1 MKKYYNAIKIMILL
15 VLVGFLFVFSSFR
28 NSNRIVGTPTIKFI
42 GEENLFVTHEAV
54 SKLLIVN
61 QESVAN
67 KPKEIIDLNDL
78 ENALKSNPM
87 IKEAQVY
94 INVDGQLTA
103 EINQKKP
110 IARVATNASYYV
122 DEDATFMPLSTN
134 YAARVPLVTGFVE
147 KNDLYNIA
155 VVARKVQNDGF
166 LKNNVVEIRQ
176 NENKSIDLMF
186 RKDDF
191 TIQLGSLDQLD
202 KKINNLKAFYQKAM
216 RDSTLDK
223 YSVVNLRFD
232 KQVICTKKVN
242 DGKQ

>member
-1 MKKYYNAIKIMILL
+1 MKRYYNHIKIIGLL
-15 VLVGFLFVFSSFR
+15 ILVGFLFAFSSNR
-28 NSNRIVGTPTIKFI
+28 NSVRKVGEPVIKFL
-42 GEENLFVTHEAV
+42 GEENLFVTHETV

-61 QESVAN
+61 QQSVTN

-78 ENALKSNPM
+78 ETALNSNPM

-110 IARVATNASYYV
+110 IARVSTNASYYV
-122 DEDATFMPLSTN
+122 DDDGSYMPLSTN
-134 YAARVPLVTGFVE
+134 YSARVPLVTGVVE
-147 KNDLYNIA
+147 KNNLQNIA
-155 VVARKVQNDGF
+155 IVARMVQTDEF
-166 LKNNVVEIRQ
+166 LKQNVVEICQ
-176 NENKSIDLMF
+176 NENKSIDLKF

-191 TIQLGSLDQLD
+191 TIQLGSLKQLD

-216 RDSTLDK
+216 RDSTLNM

-232 KQVICTKKVN
+232 KQVICTKK
-242 DGKQ
+242 

>member
-1 MKKYYNAIKIMILL
+1 MF
-15 VLVGFLFVFSSFR
+15 VGFLFAFSSIR
-28 NSNRIVGTPTIKFI
+28 NANRKVSEPVVKFL
-42 GEENLFVTHEAV
+42 GEENLFVTHATV

-61 QESVAN
+61 QESVTN
-67 KPKEIIDLNDL
+67 KPKEIIDLNVL
-78 ENALKSNPM
+78 ENALNSNPM

-122 DEDATFMPLSTN
+122 DNDGTFMPLSTN
-134 YAARVPLVTGFVE
+134 YSARVPLVTGFVV
-147 KNDLYNIA
+147 KNNLHNIA
-155 VVARKVQNDGF
+155 VVARKVQTDEF
-166 LKNNVVEIRQ
+166 LKNNVVEIHQ
-176 NENKSIDLMF
+176 NENRSIDLRF

-191 TIQLGSLDQLD
+191 TIQLGSLNQLD

-216 RDSTLDK
+216 RDSTLNK

-232 KQVICTKKVN
+232 KQVICTKK
-242 DGKQ
+242 